1 MGRGQKQRWP
11 GAHKPP
17 WQEPSLQPVEE
28 EASVWGVRLQ
38 WQPCSLHITQQ
49 QQFASMAWQTFSM
62 SIAGCGTP
70 QSIHSSQHPE
80 CAPECRHPSQTGARW
95 AVAQTICVGLK
106 LSCLP
111 QAGCC
116 ILLWV
121 SLLLLLFFF
130 FLSFS
135 SISADLPAYKGAS
148 PCAGPSPHLHLSW
161 GAQVPSCFLSS
172 SFNLLSLILPSYVV
186 IIFVLLGDQDPL
198 LVFSWCSV
206 RIVPFVDVFLMLL
219 WGKMNS
225 MYTILTT
232 LHILYSVQFSSV
244 AQSCPTPWDPIDCS
258 TPGLPVYFQLPEF
271 IQTHVQWVSDAIQPS
286 HPLSPPSPPAFNIS
300 QHQGLFKRLRS
311 SHQVA
316 KV

>member
-62 SIAGCGTP
+62 SIPGCGTP

-80 CAPECRHPSQTGARW
+80 CAPECRHPSQTGARR

-130 FLSFS
+130 FFW
-135 SISADLPAYKGAS
+135 AS
-148 PCAGPSPHLHLSW
+148 
-161 GAQVPSCFLSS
+161 
-172 SFNLLSLILPSYVV
+172 LLSQLI
-186 IIFVLLGDQDPL
+186 FLLI
-198 LVFSWCSV
+198 
-206 RIVPFVDVFLMLL
+206 R
-219 WGKMNS
+219 
-225 MYTILTT
+225 
-232 LHILYSVQFSSV
+232 
-244 AQSCPTPWDPIDCS
+244 
-258 TPGLPVYFQLPEF
+258 GLPHVRDPPLIFTSPEE
-271 IQTHVQWVSDAIQPS
+271 HK
-286 HPLSPPSPPAFNIS
+286 SPPA
-300 QHQGLFKRLRS
+300 S
-311 SHQVA
+311 SPLPLTFFL
-316 KV
+316 